1 MHRSMFLFAIGIL
14 LCATPASTRDLPS
27 SEIRL
32 ARRPSAA
39 KLVDRGVQFYYE
51 GRYQKAQKLLKQ
63 ALNSGRLNKT
73 RRTGAMQYLA
83 FCQVALGKNNRA
95 RDTFNDILDAHPAF
109 RLPAGTAPKI
119 LKLFEVVKAA
129 RPAPELL
136 ADIHHEQPSSGRP
149 DSPTRI
155 EASVENMPKGGALY
169 AHYRHNEA
177 SPFSRLEMRPT
188 PEGHYR
194 AILPAAPAG
203 KSQELSYYL
212 ALKDAQGQAK
222 GALGSSAEPLRVP
235 MRNETAGGDKDK
247 PKIKKEE
254 SSTWWIWAVVG
265 TVAVGAAAGVAIAL
279 TLPGNDEPTGRASF
293 TFILEE

>member
-1 MHRSMFLFAIGIL
+1 MHRSMFLFALGIL
-14 LCATPASTRDLPS
+14 LCATPASAKGLLS
-27 SEIRL
+27 SEIKL
-32 ARRPSAA
+32 ARGPSAA

-119 LKLFEVVKAA
+119 LQLFEVVKAA
-129 RPAPELL
+129 RPTPELPP
-136 ADIHHEQPSSGRP
+136 DIHHAQPSSGRP

-155 EASVENMPKGGALY
+155 EASVENMPQGGALF

-194 AILPAAPAG
+194 AIIPAAPAG

-212 ALKDAQGQAK
+212 SLNDAQGQAK

-235 MRNETAGGDKDK
+235 MKNEVVGGDK

-265 TVAVGAAAGVAIAL
+265 TVVVGAAAGVAIAL